1 MQKNGGEDDS
11 KVSGLSNWKDGA
23 AICCDGKE
31 ALRSNQGIN
40 NQQFLIGTAAY
51 IQAQMPNST
60 WIYVP
65 EIQGGLTSSHHHI
78 GGIESHGTRS
88 SHCGTTGSGASLQHQ
103 EAGSIPSPA

>member
-51 IQAQMPNST
+51 IQAQCQTVLGYM
-60 WIYVP
+60 YLKFKVV
-65 EIQGGLTSSHHHI
+65 
-78 GGIESHGTRS
+78 
-88 SHCGTTGSGASLQHQ
+88 
-103 EAGSIPSPA
+103 